1 MGEAVPSVA
10 TEYQPVQGDELT
22 AEQRAAARYMPLIRT
37 AKLVFPSGEFLCV
50 VRDASA
56 SGVSVRLFH
65 PVPPDTCVTLEL
77 QNGDR
82 HELERVWDRGERQGY
97 QFAGE
102 VDLERLLAAR
112 GEHPKRPIRL
122 NLPFEAE
129 LKWLGG
135 REMVKV
141 QNLSQQGANLECG
154 RLLAIDQRVRLSCRH
169 LPEVRATVRWRHV
182 HAYGIVFEDTFQFA
196 ELARIAARVQGV
208 ENFYSGS

>member
-1 MGEAVPSVA
+1 MGEAVPSIA
-10 TEYQPVQGDELT
+10 SDYQPIHGDELG
-22 AEQRAAARYMPLIRT
+22 AEQRSAARYMPLIRT
-37 AKLVFPSGEFLCV
+37 AKLIFPEGEFLCV

-56 SGVSVRLFH
+56 TGLSVRLFH
-65 PVPPDTCVTLEL
+65 QVPSHTRVTLEL

-82 HELERVWDRGERQGY
+82 HELERVWNRGERQGY

-112 GEHPKRPIRL
+112 GDHPKRPIRL

-129 LKWLGG
+129 LKWLAG
-135 REMVKV
+135 REMVNV
-141 QNLSQQGANLECG
+141 QNLSQQGAKLECR

-182 HAYGIVFEDTFQFA
+182 HTYGIVFEDTFQFA

-208 ENFYSGS
+208 ENFFTA